1 MELQIIQQKIYEIR
15 GAKVMLDFDLA
26 TLYQVETR
34 ALKQAVRRNADR
46 FPIDFAFQLTKEEW
60 QELITNC
67 DKFPKNIHHTP
78 VPPTAFTEEG
88 VAMLASVLHSKMAVH
103 VNISIMRAFVAMR
116 NYILSQASDS
126 VELAQLRER
135 VLRLEQAASDI
146 LEDVKICLSLHA
158 KILMLSTKLSGPCRS
173 SCQRS
178 SARRGRSG
186 SGDMKNSYN
195 IDIQI
200 NVTNC
205 DLRNE
210 RREIRWLQIVA
221 I

>member
-15 GAKVMLDFDLA
+15 GMKVMLDFDLA
-26 TLYQVETR
+26 ALYQVETR
-34 ALKQAVRRNADR
+34 VLKQAVRRNADR
-46 FPIDFAFQLTKEEW
+46 FPTDFAFQLTKDEW

-78 VPPTAFTEEG
+78 VLPTAFTEEG

-135 VLRLEQAASDI
+135 VLKLEQAANDI
-146 LEDVKICLSLHA
+146 LEDVNDLSEFTRKDIDAIYEAIGALSVKLPKVVGAARKI
-158 KILMLSTKLSGPCRS
+158 GF
-173 SCQRS
+173 
-178 SARRGRSG
+178 RR
-186 SGDMKNSYN
+186 D
-195 IDIQI
+195 
-200 NVTNC
+200 
-205 DLRNE
+205 E
-210 RREIRWLQIVA
+210 E
-221 I
+221 

>member
-15 GAKVMLDFDLA
+15 GMKVMLDFDLA
-26 TLYQVETR
+26 ALYQVETR

-46 FPIDFAFQLTKEEW
+46 FPTDFAFQLTKDEW
-60 QELITNC
+60 QELITIC

-88 VAMLASVLHSKMAVH
+88 VAMLASVLHSKMAVY

-135 VLRLEQAASDI
+135 VLKLEQADI
-146 LEDVKICLSLHA
+146 LEDVNDLSEFTRKDIDAIYEAIGALSIKLPKVVGAARKIGF
-158 KILMLSTKLSGPCRS
+158 KT
-173 SCQRS
+173 
-178 SARRGRSG
+178 
-186 SGDMKNSYN
+186 N
-195 IDIQI
+195 IK
-200 NVTNC
+200 
-205 DLRNE
+205 
-210 RREIRWLQIVA
+210 
-221 I
+221 